1 MRSVQEPTRRSWRV
15 ADGTL
20 LVYRLFDVADALDL
34 SRAEALVSAPR
45 SRLKL
50 EGAQTHTALDIPRP
64 PLYVA
69 LGRREVP
76 LKAGPRPAEASARL
90 FDYGVV
96 SVVYRLA
103 IPPGTELADLVPLAE
118 ELSAQAT
125 PAIDQAARTE
135 AEELARA
142 LAPALER
149 PHRWEGLETYQIF
162 FVRGLEQ
169 PASAE
174 EVLAGAPIAEL
185 LLGET
190 SEVSLSRDERNDV
203 LGHAYSYLADDLAVV
218 DWNSAF
224 LLEPSGVGD
233 IPDLLEFATAHLL
246 ELRYYDALLDRELHT
261 IYDELDATR
270 GISDL
275 FTLRHA
281 RLQRRT
287 AALLLELSE
296 MTERLENAIKIVGDF
311 YLARL
316 YQSSVRRFRLPAR
329 QESVLRKERLLS
341 GVNELM
347 KGTADRRRSEL
358 LELTVILLIT
368 WEVLYA
374 LFRHG

>member
-1 MRSVQEPTRRSWRV
+1 M
-15 ADGTL
+15 
-20 LVYRLFDVADALDL
+20 
-34 SRAEALVSAPR
+34 
-45 SRLKL
+45 
-50 EGAQTHTALDIPRP
+50 GAQTDTALDIPRP
-64 PLYVA
+64 PLQVA
-69 LGRREVP
+69 LGRRQLP
-76 LKAGPRPAEASARL
+76 LAGGPRPAEASARL

-96 SVVYRLA
+96 SVVYRLV
-103 IPPGTELADLVPLAE
+103 IPPGTELAELIPLAE
-118 ELSAQAT
+118 ELSAAAT
-125 PAIDQAARTE
+125 PAVDQAARAE

-142 LAPALER
+142 LAPTLER
-149 PHRWEGLETYQIF
+149 PHRWEGLETYQVF
-162 FVRGLEQ
+162 FVRALEQ
-169 PASAE
+169 PASAA

-190 SEVSLSRDERNDV
+190 SEVPLSRDERNDV

-246 ELRYYDALLDRELHT
+246 ELRYYDALLDRELHA
-261 IYDELDATR
+261 IYDELGAK
-270 GISDL
+270 GGFSDL
-275 FTLRHA
+275 FTLRQA

-316 YQSSVRRFRLPAR
+316 YQSSVRRFRLPAW

-347 KGTADRRRSEL
+347 KSTADRRRGEL

-368 WEVLYA
+368 WEILYA

>member
-1 MRSVQEPTRRSWRV
+1 MQELARRSWRV

-34 SRAEALVSAPR
+34 SRAEVLLSAPR

-50 EGAQTHTALDIPRP
+50 VGAQTDTALDIPRP
-64 PLYVA
+64 PLQVA
-69 LGRREVP
+69 LGRRQLP
-76 LKAGPRPAEASARL
+76 LAGGPRPAEASARL
-90 FDYGVV
+90 YDYGVV
-96 SVVYRLA
+96 SVVYRLV
-103 IPPGTELADLVPLAE
+103 IPPGTELAELIPLAE
-118 ELSAQAT
+118 ELSAAAT
-125 PAIDQAARTE
+125 PAVDQAARAE

-142 LAPALER
+142 LAPTLER
-149 PHRWEGLETYQIF
+149 PHRWEGLETYQVF
-162 FVRGLEQ
+162 FVRALEQ
-169 PASAE
+169 PASAA

-190 SEVSLSRDERNDV
+190 SEVPLSRDERNDV

-246 ELRYYDALLDRELHT
+246 ELRYYDALLDRELHA
-261 IYDELDATR
+261 IYDELGAK
-270 GISDL
+270 GGFADL
-275 FTLRHA
+275 FTLRQA

-316 YQSSVRRFRLPAR
+316 YQSSVRRFRLPAW

-347 KGTADRRRSEL
+347 KSTADRRRGEL

-368 WEVLYA
+368 WEILYA

>member
-1 MRSVQEPTRRSWRV
+1 VQELARRSWRV

-34 SRAEALVSAPR
+34 SRAEVLLSAPR

-50 EGAQTHTALDIPRP
+50 VGAQTDTALDIPRP
-64 PLYVA
+64 PLQVA
-69 LGRREVP
+69 LGRRQLP
-76 LKAGPRPAEASARL
+76 LAGGPRPAEASARL

-96 SVVYRLA
+96 SVVYRLV
-103 IPPGTELADLVPLAE
+103 IPPGTELAELIPLAE
-118 ELSAQAT
+118 ELSAAAT
-125 PAIDQAARTE
+125 PAVDQAARAE

-142 LAPALER
+142 LAPTLER
-149 PHRWEGLETYQIF
+149 PHRWEGLETYQVF
-162 FVRGLEQ
+162 FVRALEQ
-169 PASAE
+169 PASAA

-190 SEVSLSRDERNDV
+190 SEVPLSRDERNDV

-246 ELRYYDALLDRELHT
+246 ELRYYDALLDRELHA
-261 IYDELDATR
+261 IYDELGAK
-270 GISDL
+270 GGFADL
-275 FTLRHA
+275 FTLRQA

-316 YQSSVRRFRLPAR
+316 YQSSVRRFRLPAW

-347 KGTADRRRSEL
+347 KSTADRRRGEL

-368 WEVLYA
+368 WEILYA

>member
-1 MRSVQEPTRRSWRV
+1 VQELVRRSWRV
-15 ADGTL
+15 ADGAL
-20 LVYRLFDVADALDL
+20 VVYRLFDVAEALDL
-34 SRAEALVSAPR
+34 PRAEALLAAPR

-64 PLYVA
+64 PLHVA
-69 LGRREVP
+69 LGAREVP
-76 LKAGPRPAEASARL
+76 LAGGRRAAEASARL
-90 FDYGVV
+90 FDYGVI
-96 SVVYRLA
+96 SIVYRVPIA
-103 IPPGTELADLVPLAE
+103 PGTELAELVPLAE

-125 PAIDQAARTE
+125 PILDQTARNE
-135 AEELARA
+135 AEELARV
-142 LAPALER
+142 LAPALDR

-162 FVRGLEQ
+162 FVRGFEQ
-169 PASAE
+169 PASAA

-190 SEVSLSRDERNDV
+190 SDVPLSRDERNDV

-246 ELRYYDALLDRELHT
+246 ELRYYDALLDRELQA
-261 IYDELDATR
+261 IYDELEATR
-270 GISDL
+270 VLSEV
-275 FTLRHA
+275 FTRRHV

-287 AALLLELSE
+287 VALLLELSE
-296 MTERLENAIKIVGDF
+296 MTERLENAVKIVGDF

-316 YQSSVRRFRLPAR
+316 YQSSVRRFRLPAW

-347 KGTADRRRSEL
+347 KGTADRRRGEL

-368 WEVLYA
+368 WEILYA

>member
-1 MRSVQEPTRRSWRV
+1 MQEPARRSWRV
-15 ADGTL
+15 AEGTL

-34 SRAEALVSAPR
+34 TRAEALLAAPR

-50 EGAQTHTALDIPRP
+50 EGAQTTTALDIPRP
-64 PLYVA
+64 PLHVA
-69 LGRREVP
+69 LGPRQVP
-76 LKAGPRPAEASARL
+76 LAGGPRQAEASARL

-96 SVVYRLA
+96 SVVYRLTIA
-103 IPPGTELADLVPLAE
+103 PGTELAELIPLSE

-125 PAIDQAARTE
+125 PALDQVARAE

-149 PHRWEGLETYQIF
+149 PHRWEGLETYQVF
-162 FVRGLEQ
+162 YVRRLEQ
-169 PASAE
+169 PASAP
-174 EVLAGAPIAEL
+174 EVLAGAPLAEL

-190 SEVSLSRDERNDV
+190 SEAPLSRDERSDV
-203 LGHAYSYLADDLAVV
+203 LGHAYSYLAEDLAVV

-224 LLEPSGVGD
+224 LLEPSGVRD

-246 ELRYYDALLDRELHT
+246 ELRYYDALLDRELHA
-261 IYDELDATR
+261 IYDALDATR
-270 GISDL
+270 GLSDV
-275 FTLRHA
+275 FTRRHV

-287 AALLLELSE
+287 AALLLEISE
-296 MTERLENAIKIVGDF
+296 MNERLENAIKIVGDF

-316 YQSSVRRFRLPAR
+316 YQSSVRRFRLPAW

-347 KGTADRRRSEL
+347 KGTADRRRGEL

-368 WEVLYA
+368 WEILYA

>member
-1 MRSVQEPTRRSWRV
+1 MQELARRSWRV

-34 SRAEALVSAPR
+34 SRAEVLLSAPR

-50 EGAQTHTALDIPRP
+50 VGAQTDTALDIPRP
-64 PLYVA
+64 PLQVA
-69 LGRREVP
+69 LGHRQLP
-76 LKAGPRPAEASARL
+76 LAGGPRPAEASARL

-96 SVVYRLA
+96 SVVYRLV
-103 IPPGTELADLVPLAE
+103 IPPGTELGELIPLAE
-118 ELSAQAT
+118 ELSAAAT
-125 PAIDQAARTE
+125 PAVDQAARAE

-142 LAPALER
+142 LAPTLER
-149 PHRWEGLETYQIF
+149 PHRWEGLETYQVF
-162 FVRGLEQ
+162 FVRALEQ
-169 PASAE
+169 PASAA

-190 SEVSLSRDERNDV
+190 SEVPLSRDERNDV

-246 ELRYYDALLDRELHT
+246 ELRYYDALLDRELHA
-261 IYDELDATR
+261 IYDELGAK
-270 GISDL
+270 GGFADL
-275 FTLRHA
+275 FTLRQA

-316 YQSSVRRFRLPAR
+316 YQSSVRRFRLPAW

-347 KGTADRRRSEL
+347 KSTADRRRGEL

-368 WEVLYA
+368 WEILYA

>member
-1 MRSVQEPTRRSWRV
+1 MQELARRSWRV

-34 SRAEALVSAPR
+34 SRAEVLLSAPR

-50 EGAQTHTALDIPRP
+50 VGAQTDTALDIPRP
-64 PLYVA
+64 PLQVA
-69 LGRREVP
+69 LGRRQLP
-76 LKAGPRPAEASARL
+76 LAGGPRPAEASARL

-96 SVVYRLA
+96 SVVYRLV
-103 IPPGTELADLVPLAE
+103 IPPGTELAELIPLAE
-118 ELSAQAT
+118 ELSAAAT
-125 PAIDQAARTE
+125 PAVDQAARAE

-142 LAPALER
+142 LAPTLER
-149 PHRWEGLETYQIF
+149 PHRWEGLETYQVF
-162 FVRGLEQ
+162 FVRALEQ
-169 PASAE
+169 PASAA

-190 SEVSLSRDERNDV
+190 SEVPLSRDERSDV

-246 ELRYYDALLDRELHT
+246 ELRYYDALLDRELHA
-261 IYDELDATR
+261 IYDELGAK
-270 GISDL
+270 GGFADL
-275 FTLRHA
+275 FTLRQA

-316 YQSSVRRFRLPAR
+316 YQSSVRRFRLPAW

-347 KGTADRRRSEL
+347 KSTADRRRGEL

-368 WEVLYA
+368 WEILYA

>member
-1 MRSVQEPTRRSWRV
+1 VQELARRSWRV

-34 SRAEALVSAPR
+34 SRAEVLLSAPR

-50 EGAQTHTALDIPRP
+50 VGAQTDTALDIPRP
-64 PLYVA
+64 PLQVA
-69 LGRREVP
+69 LGRRQLP
-76 LKAGPRPAEASARL
+76 LAGGPRPAEASARL

-96 SVVYRLA
+96 SVVYRLV
-103 IPPGTELADLVPLAE
+103 IPPGTELAELIPLAE
-118 ELSAQAT
+118 ELSAAAT
-125 PAIDQAARTE
+125 PAVDQAARAE

-142 LAPALER
+142 LAPTLER
-149 PHRWEGLETYQIF
+149 PHRWEGLETYQVF
-162 FVRGLEQ
+162 FVRALEQ
-169 PASAE
+169 PASAA

-190 SEVSLSRDERNDV
+190 SEVPLSRDERNDV

-246 ELRYYDALLDRELHT
+246 ELRYYDALLDRELHA
-261 IYDELDATR
+261 IYDELGAK
-270 GISDL
+270 GGFADL
-275 FTLRHA
+275 FTLRQA

-316 YQSSVRRFRLPAR
+316 YQSSVRRFRLPAW

-347 KGTADRRRSEL
+347 KGTADRRRGEL

-368 WEVLYA
+368 WEILYA

>member
-1 MRSVQEPTRRSWRV
+1 MQELARRSWRV

-34 SRAEALVSAPR
+34 SRAEVLLSAPR

-50 EGAQTHTALDIPRP
+50 VGAQTDTALDIPRP
-64 PLYVA
+64 PLQVA
-69 LGRREVP
+69 LGRRQLP
-76 LKAGPRPAEASARL
+76 LAGGPRPAEASARL

-96 SVVYRLA
+96 SVVYRLV
-103 IPPGTELADLVPLAE
+103 IPPGTELAELIPLAE
-118 ELSAQAT
+118 ELSAAAT
-125 PAIDQAARTE
+125 PAVDQAARAE

-142 LAPALER
+142 LAPTLER
-149 PHRWEGLETYQIF
+149 PHRWEGLETYQVF
-162 FVRGLEQ
+162 FVRALEQ
-169 PASAE
+169 PASAA

-190 SEVSLSRDERNDV
+190 SEVPLSRDERNDV

-246 ELRYYDALLDRELHT
+246 ELRYYDALLDRELHA
-261 IYDELDATR
+261 IYDELGAK
-270 GISDL
+270 GGFADL
-275 FTLRHA
+275 FTLRQA

-316 YQSSVRRFRLPAR
+316 YQSSVRRFRLPAW

-347 KGTADRRRSEL
+347 KSTADRRRGEL

-368 WEVLYA
+368 WEILYA

>member
-1 MRSVQEPTRRSWRV
+1 VQELARRSWRV

-34 SRAEALVSAPR
+34 SRAEVLLSAPR

-50 EGAQTHTALDIPRP
+50 VGAQTDTALDIPRP
-64 PLYVA
+64 PLQVA
-69 LGRREVP
+69 LGRRQLP
-76 LKAGPRPAEASARL
+76 LAGGPRPAEASARL

-96 SVVYRLA
+96 SVVYRLV
-103 IPPGTELADLVPLAE
+103 IPPGTELAELIPLAE
-118 ELSAQAT
+118 ELSAAAT
-125 PAIDQAARTE
+125 PAVDQAARAE

-142 LAPALER
+142 LAPTLER
-149 PHRWEGLETYQIF
+149 PHRWEGLETYQVF
-162 FVRGLEQ
+162 FVRALEQ
-169 PASAE
+169 PASAA

-190 SEVSLSRDERNDV
+190 SEVPLSRDERSDV

-246 ELRYYDALLDRELHT
+246 ELRYYDALLDRELHA
-261 IYDELDATR
+261 IYDELGAK
-270 GISDL
+270 GGFADL
-275 FTLRHA
+275 FTLRQA

-316 YQSSVRRFRLPAR
+316 YQSSVRRFRLPAW

-347 KGTADRRRSEL
+347 KSTADRRRGEL

-368 WEVLYA
+368 WEILYA

>member
-1 MRSVQEPTRRSWRV
+1 MQELARRSWRV

-34 SRAEALVSAPR
+34 SRAEVLLSAPR

-50 EGAQTHTALDIPRP
+50 VGAQTDTALDIPRP
-64 PLYVA
+64 PLQVA
-69 LGRREVP
+69 LGRRQLP
-76 LKAGPRPAEASARL
+76 LAGGPRPAEASARL

-96 SVVYRLA
+96 SVVYRLV
-103 IPPGTELADLVPLAE
+103 IPPGTELAELIPLAE
-118 ELSAQAT
+118 ELSAAAT
-125 PAIDQAARTE
+125 PAVDQAARAE

-142 LAPALER
+142 LAPTLER
-149 PHRWEGLETYQIF
+149 PHRWEGLETYQVF
-162 FVRGLEQ
+162 FVRALEQ
-169 PASAE
+169 PASAA

-190 SEVSLSRDERNDV
+190 SEVALSRDERNDV

-246 ELRYYDALLDRELHT
+246 ELRYYDALLDRELHA
-261 IYDELDATR
+261 IYDELGAK
-270 GISDL
+270 GGFADL
-275 FTLRHA
+275 FTLRQA

-316 YQSSVRRFRLPAR
+316 YQSSVRRFRLPAW

-347 KGTADRRRSEL
+347 KSTADRRRGEL

-368 WEVLYA
+368 WEILYA

>member
-1 MRSVQEPTRRSWRV
+1 MQEPTRRSWRV

-34 SRAEALVSAPR
+34 SRAEVLLSAPR

-50 EGAQTHTALDIPRP
+50 VGAQTDTALDIPRP
-64 PLYVA
+64 PLQVA
-69 LGRREVP
+69 LGRRQLP
-76 LKAGPRPAEASARL
+76 LAGGPRPAEASARL

-96 SVVYRLA
+96 SVVYRLV
-103 IPPGTELADLVPLAE
+103 IPPGTELAELIPLAE
-118 ELSAQAT
+118 ELSAAAT
-125 PAIDQAARTE
+125 PAVDQAARAE

-149 PHRWEGLETYQIF
+149 PHRWEGLETYQVF
-162 FVRGLEQ
+162 FVRALEQ
-169 PASAE
+169 PASAA

-190 SEVSLSRDERNDV
+190 SEVPLSRDERNDV

-246 ELRYYDALLDRELHT
+246 ELRYYDALLDRELHA
-261 IYDELDATR
+261 IYDELGAK
-270 GISDL
+270 GGFADL
-275 FTLRHA
+275 FTLRQA

-316 YQSSVRRFRLPAR
+316 YQSSVRRFRLPAW

-347 KGTADRRRSEL
+347 KSTADRRRGEL

-368 WEVLYA
+368 WEILYA

>member
-1 MRSVQEPTRRSWRV
+1 VQELARRSWRV
-15 ADGTL
+15 AEGTL
-20 LVYRLFDVADALDL
+20 LVYRLFDVADAFDL
-34 SRAEALVSAPR
+34 TRAEALLSAPR
-45 SRLKL
+45 SRLRL
-50 EGAQTHTALDIPRP
+50 EGAQTTTALDIPRP
-64 PLYVA
+64 PLHVA

-76 LKAGPRPAEASARL
+76 IAGGPRPAEASARL

-96 SVVYRLA
+96 SVVYRLPIA
-103 IPPGTELADLVPLAE
+103 AGTELADLVPLAE

-125 PAIDQAARTE
+125 PALDQAARAE

-142 LAPALER
+142 LAPALEK
-149 PHRWEGLETYQIF
+149 PHRWEGLETYQVF
-162 FVRGLEQ
+162 YVRSLEQ
-169 PASAE
+169 PATAA
-174 EVLAGAPIAEL
+174 EVLAGAPVAEL

-190 SEVSLSRDERNDV
+190 SEVALSRDERADV

-218 DWNSAF
+218 DWNCAF
-224 LLEPSGVGD
+224 LLEPSGVRD

-246 ELRYYDALLDRELHT
+246 ELRYYDALLDRELHA
-261 IYDELDATR
+261 IYDALDA
-270 GISDL
+270 GGGGLSDL
-275 FTLRHA
+275 FTRSHV

-316 YQSSVRRFRLPAR
+316 YQSSVRRFRLPAW

-347 KGTADRRRSEL
+347 KGTADRRRGEL
-358 LELTVILLIT
+358 LELTVILLIA
-368 WEVLYA
+368 WEIVYA